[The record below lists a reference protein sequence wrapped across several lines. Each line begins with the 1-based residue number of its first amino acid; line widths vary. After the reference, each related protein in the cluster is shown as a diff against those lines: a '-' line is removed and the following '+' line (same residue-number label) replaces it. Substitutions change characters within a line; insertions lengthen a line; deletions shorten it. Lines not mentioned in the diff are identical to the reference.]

1 MGREVLKTPDWW
13 HWPADWIAGIKTRTG
28 MTDAQLAEKL
38 GMSTRNL
45 DYIKKNAYQGR
56 SGKVL
61 RLYAMY
67 LDAKGEE
74 KP

>member
-1 MGREVLKTPDWW
+1 MRKVQWCVKCKKYHLFDDVNWKYNWKQRTWECLKT
-13 HWPADWIAGIKTRTG
+13 
-28 MTDAQLAEKL
+28 E
-38 GMSTRNL
+38 